1 MELLH
6 DKALAAEES
15 SAELLLERDGKLNGR
30 LGSQVAGLLNDKIAL
45 AYINRNDGTGELD
58 ANAIIP

>member
-30 LGSQVAGLLNDKIAL
+30 LGSQVAGLLTIKSPLLTSI
-45 AYINRNDGTGELD
+45 GMMEPGKLD

>member
-1 MELLH
+1 MKLLH

-45 AYINRNDGTGELD
+45 AYINRNDGTGKLD

>member
-1 MELLH
+1 MKLLH

-45 AYINRNDGTGELD
+45 AYSIGMMEPGKLD